1 MILFLFVVAVSLS
14 VGVAQMRF
22 SSYIQKIRS
31 TFATNVPTSTT
42 THFVIGNEACDCDS
56 AISALAYAFR
66 LASSTRFST
75 TLQIIP
81 VISCLRKDW
90 PLRREANNL
99 LIQCMKHDAN
109 FNNSYPIED
118 DLVFLDDVVA
128 DLTKFSKNGEERK
141 VTITLVDHNVL
152 KGPLA
157 LALKNIGINPETS
170 VIEIIDHHLDSGKH
184 MHVTGIYRNIAFD
197 SKSLSATAGS
207 TCTLVAKDL
216 LNDAQ
221 LSSSSLS
228 LSSSSI
234 VDKTMSG
241 MSDISMTRL
250 GIDASLAEVLGSCI
264 LLDTVGLNPSAG
276 KATPLDFETIS
287 RLRILIA
294 SERKETTV
302 TMHLDPKVVFERLN
316 SLKQDALFW
325 KSLSLQQA
333 LEFDYKSF
341 ELGLSASFGTS
352 SIMASLADFLNQWK
366 WNSNTDIDII
376 DERFLTDISDF
387 MSTKGHL
394 FHVLLSTVSQSEQD
408 GGGIERGI
416 AFISKSNT
424 VGVEHVT
431 TACAILLHDTSSKGQ
446 ENIIDLKLEEVH
458 VKYDTTRL
466 YIRVFK
472 QKNNKASRKQIA
484 PLIQSIFSFHN

>member
-1 MILFLFVVAVSLS
+1 MLVFLFVFAVSLS
-14 VGVAQMRF
+14 VGVVSFPQMRF
-22 SSYIQKIRS
+22 SSFIQKIRS
-31 TFATNVPTSTT
+31 TFATIVPTSTT

-75 TLQIIP
+75 TVQIIP

-90 PLRREANNL
+90 PLRREANDL
-99 LIQCMKHDAN
+99 LIQCMKHDAD
-109 FNNSYPIED
+109 FNISYPIED

-128 DLTKFSKNGEERK
+128 DLTKSSKNGEERK

-207 TCTLVAKDL
+207 TSTLVANDL

-221 LSSSSLS
+221 L

-234 VDKTMSG
+234 LDKTMSV
-241 MSDISMTRL
+241 MSEISMTRT

-276 KATPLDFETIS
+276 KATPLDFEIIS
-287 RLRILIA
+287 RLRLLIA
-294 SERKETTV
+294 SERKEDV
-302 TMHLDPKVVFERLN
+302 SIHLDPKVVFERLN
-316 SLKQDALFW
+316 SLKQDVLFW
-325 KSLSLQQA
+325 KSLSSQQA

-366 WNSNTDIDII
+366 SNTDNDII

-387 MSTKGHL
+387 ISTKGLL

-408 GGGIERGI
+408 GGGIERSI
-416 AFISKSNT
+416 AFIAKKNT
-424 VGVEHVT
+424 LGVEHVT
-431 TACAILLHDTSSKGQ
+431 TTCAILLQDTSRKGQ

-458 VKYDTTRL
+458 VKYDMTRF
-466 YIRVFK
+466 YVRVFR
-472 QKNNKASRKQIA
+472 QKNNKVSRKQIA
-484 PLIQSIFSFHN
+484 PLIQSIFSFHD